1 MSALA
6 FVLALLSLPEPATCE
21 DFAAGQYT
29 LAERFGS
36 ERPDAV
42 YEAALL
48 ECERDARELACE
60 NDPIECSEGS

>member
-42 YEAALL
+42 YEAAMH
-48 ECERDARELACE
+48 ECELEAAALACE
-60 NDPIECSEGS
+60 NDPLACSEGA